1 MFLFCSVGL
10 VAKGSTANIKLEHVL
25 GPQSASIVQR
35 GAPKTQGLNEIEA
48 YTLSTDPNPQYG
60 SIAHTLKGG
69 SRNGMV
75 VGRVRDQKSIFG
87 HAVTKI
93 GHESARIFLKNLNF
107 RFRVKI

>member
-10 VAKGSTANIKLEHVL
+10 GAKGSTANIKLEHVL

-60 SIAHTLKGG
+60 SITHTLKGG
-69 SRNGMV
+69 SRNGIATSPGILVSTHINYIRRIIFTTSIMN
-75 VGRVRDQKSIFG
+75 SIF
-87 HAVTKI
+87 TN
-93 GHESARIFLKNLNF
+93 ETCLT
-107 RFRVKI
+107 